1 MAKITKEELEKV
13 VGFQDKLY
21 KVTTDIGILEAQK
34 HALLHDLAAINK
46 DTEDYKKV
54 LEDKYG
60 SININLEDGTYT
72 EIKKDE

>member
-72 EIKKDE
+72 EIKKNE

>member
-34 HALLHDLAAINK
+34 QALLHDLDAINK